1 MKINQPLL
9 VLVNPIKKWSLFV
22 CLKMLRWITPAS
34 SRCQENDVT
43 YIKPCMLEHKLV
55 PFRLRAVPVEFRLRS
70 VERTCFI
77 QQHFCDDETSHNER
91 STVNR
96 NNEALDWRMSCSRIQ
111 ITRRW
116 SKTSP
121 LSQQN
126 LLASSSLKITKSN
139 ILQFLSPV
147 YTCNFLVLF
156 QRDFKSLV

>member
-1 MKINQPLL
+1 MI
-9 VLVNPIKKWSLFV
+9 SV

-43 YIKPCMLEHKLV
+43 YIKPCMLKHKLV
-55 PFRLRAVPVEFRLRS
+55 PFRLRAVPVKFRLRS

-77 QQHFCDDETSHNER
+77 QQHFRDDETSHNER

-121 LSQQN
+121 LSQEN

>member
-1 MKINQPLL
+1 MP
-9 VLVNPIKKWSLFV
+9 
-22 CLKMLRWITPAS
+22 RE
-34 SRCQENDVT
+34 RCHFF
-43 YIKPCMLEHKLV
+43 KPCMLKHKLV
-55 PFRLRAVPVEFRLRS
+55 PFRLRAVPGEFRLRS

-77 QQHFCDDETSHNER
+77 QHFCDDETSHNER
-91 STVNR
+91 STINR
-96 NNEALDWRMSCSRIQ
+96 NNEVLDWRMSCSRIQ

-147 YTCNFLVLF
+147 YTCKFWCYFSVISNRLCKISSAGF
-156 QRDFKSLV
+156 QSALMLLNRPLWGSRRTGSGVV